1 VTSIETSVEAGP
13 GDGPAFVVPDLP
25 EHADIWIVR
34 HGETEWSAN
43 GRHTSVTDLPLT
55 EAGRRQA
62 AAVRDVLGD
71 IAPALVLSSPR
82 RRALETA
89 EHAGLAVDDTT
100 EDLAEWFYGAY
111 EGKTTS
117 EIRAE
122 QPGWTIWRDGP
133 RDGET
138 AAAVQQRADRV
149 LTRAIEALQTA
160 TEGDGP
166 VVLIGHG
173 HFSRV
178 LGARWIGLP
187 PAAGGNLLLGTA
199 APSLLGVQ
207 YGLPVIDRW
216 NLPNP
221 AAEETNRS

>member
-1 VTSIETSVEAGP
+1 MTSVEAGP
-13 GDGPAFVVPDLP
+13 ADGPAFVVPDLP
-25 EHADIWIVR
+25 EHAALWIVR
-34 HGETEWSAN
+34 HGETEWSAS
-43 GRHTSVTDLPLT
+43 GQHTSITDLPLT
-55 EAGRRQA
+55 AAGRRQA
-62 AAVRDVLGD
+62 AAVREVLGE
-71 IAPALVLSSPR
+71 ITPALVLSSPR

-89 EHAGLAVDDTT
+89 ELAGLRVDETT

-111 EGKTTS
+111 EGKTTD

-122 QPGWTIWRDGP
+122 KPDWTIWRDGP
-133 RDGET
+133 RDGEPAT
-138 AAAVQQRADRV
+138 AVQQRADRA
-149 LTRAIEALQTA
+149 LGRAIRSLP
-160 TEGDGP
+160 DGP

-187 PAAGGNLLLGTA
+187 VAAGGNLLLGTA

-221 AAEETNRS
+221 AAEERN

>member
-1 VTSIETSVEAGP
+1 MTSVEAGP
-13 GDGPAFVVPDLP
+13 ADGPAFVVPDLP
-25 EHADIWIVR
+25 EHAALWIVR
-34 HGETEWSAN
+34 HGETEWSAS
-43 GRHTSVTDLPLT
+43 GQHTSITDLPLT
-55 EAGRRQA
+55 AAGRRQA
-62 AAVRDVLGD
+62 AAVREVLGE
-71 IAPALVLSSPR
+71 ITPALVLSSPR

-89 EHAGLAVDDTT
+89 ELAGLRVDDTT

-111 EGKTTS
+111 EGKTTD

-122 QPGWTIWRDGP
+122 KPDWTIWRDGP
-133 RDGET
+133 RDGEPST
-138 AAAVQQRADRV
+138 AVQQRADRA
-149 LTRAIEALQTA
+149 LGRAIRSLP
-160 TEGDGP
+160 DGP

-187 PAAGGNLLLGTA
+187 VAAGGNLLLGTA

-221 AAEETNRS
+221 AAEERN

>member
-1 VTSIETSVEAGP
+1 VTSVEAGP
-13 GDGPAFVVPDLP
+13 ADGPAFVVPDLP
-25 EHADIWIVR
+25 EHAQLWIVR
-34 HGETEWSAN
+34 HGETEWSAS
-43 GRHTSVTDLPLT
+43 GQHTSITDLPLT

-62 AAVRDVLGD
+62 AAVRQVLGD
-71 IAPALVLSSPR
+71 VTPSLVLSSPR

-89 EHAGLAVDDTT
+89 DLAGLKVEDTT

-117 EIRAE
+117 QIRE
-122 QPGWTIWRDGP
+122 EKPDWTIWRDGP
-133 RDGET
+133 RDGES
-138 AAAVQQRADRV
+138 AADVQRRADRV
-149 LTRAIEALQTA
+149 LTRAIRSLP
-160 TEGDGP
+160 DGP
-166 VVLIGHG
+166 VILVGHG

-221 AAEETNRS
+221 AAEERN

>member
-1 VTSIETSVEAGP
+1 MTSIEASEKAGP
-13 GDGPAFVVPDLP
+13 ADGPAFVVPDLP
-25 EHADIWIVR
+25 EHAALWIVR
-34 HGETEWSAN
+34 HGETEWSAS
-43 GRHTSVTDLPLT
+43 GQHTSITDLPLT
-55 EAGRRQA
+55 AAGRRQA
-62 AAVRDVLGD
+62 AAVREVLGE
-71 IAPALVLSSPR
+71 ITPALVLSSPR

-89 EHAGLAVDDTT
+89 ELAGLRVDETT

-111 EGKTTS
+111 EGKTTD

-122 QPGWTIWRDGP
+122 KPDWTIWRDGP
-133 RDGET
+133 RDGEPAT
-138 AAAVQQRADRV
+138 AVQQRADRA
-149 LTRAIEALQTA
+149 LGRAIRSLP
-160 TEGDGP
+160 DGP

-187 PAAGGNLLLGTA
+187 VAAGGNLLLGTA

-221 AAEETNRS
+221 AAEERN

>member
-1 VTSIETSVEAGP
+1 M
-13 GDGPAFVVPDLP
+13 GDLLL
-25 EHADIWIVR
+25 VR
-34 HGETEWSAN
+34 HGETEWSAS
-43 GRHTSVTDLPLT
+43 GQHTSITDLPLT

-62 AAVRDVLGD
+62 TAVRQVLGD
-71 IAPALVLSSPR
+71 LTPALVLSSPR

-89 EHAGLAVDDTT
+89 ELAGLRVDDTT

-122 QPGWTIWRDGP
+122 QPEWTIWRDGP

-138 AAAVQQRADRV
+138 AADVQQRADRI
-149 LTRAIEALQTA
+149 LGRAIKVLQSAPQTA
-160 TEGDGP
+160 AEGDGP

-187 PAAGGNLLLGTA
+187 ASAGGNLLLGTA

>member
-1 VTSIETSVEAGP
+1 MTSVEAGP
-13 GDGPAFVVPDLP
+13 ADGPAFVVPDLP
-25 EHADIWIVR
+25 EHAALWIVR
-34 HGETEWSAN
+34 HGETEWSAS
-43 GRHTSVTDLPLT
+43 GQHTSITDLPLT

-62 AAVRDVLGD
+62 AAVRQVLGD
-71 IAPALVLSSPR
+71 LTPALVLSSPR

-89 EHAGLAVDDTT
+89 ELAGLRVDDTT

-111 EGKTTS
+111 EGKTTD
-117 EIRAE
+117 EIRGE
-122 QPGWTIWRDGP
+122 KPDWTIWRDGP
-133 RDGET
+133 RDGEQ
-138 AAAVQQRADRV
+138 AADVQQRADRV
-149 LTRAIEALQTA
+149 LGRAIRSLP
-160 TEGDGP
+160 DGP
-166 VVLIGHG
+166 VVLVGHG

-187 PAAGGNLLLGTA
+187 VAAGGNLLLGTA

-221 AAEETNRS
+221 AAEERN

>member
-1 VTSIETSVEAGP
+1 VTSVEAGP
-13 GDGPAFVVPDLP
+13 ADGPAFVVPDLP
-25 EHADIWIVR
+25 EHAALWIVR
-34 HGETEWSAN
+34 HGETEWSAS
-43 GRHTSVTDLPLT
+43 GQHTSVTDLPLT

-62 AAVRDVLGD
+62 AAVRQVLGD
-71 IAPALVLSSPR
+71 LTPALVLSSPR

-89 EHAGLAVDDTT
+89 ELAGLRVDDTT

-111 EGKTTS
+111 EGKTTA

-122 QPGWTIWRDGP
+122 KPDWTIWRDGP
-133 RDGET
+133 RDGER
-138 AAAVQQRADRV
+138 AADVQQRADRV
-149 LTRAIEALQTA
+149 LGRAIRSLP
-160 TEGDGP
+160 DGP
-166 VVLIGHG
+166 VVLVGHG

-187 PAAGGNLLLGTA
+187 VAAGGNLLLGTA

-221 AAEETNRS
+221 AAEERN

>member
-1 VTSIETSVEAGP
+1 MSSAEAGP
-13 GDGPAFVVPDLP
+13 RSGPAFVASELPDCAALWL
-25 EHADIWIVR
+25 IR

-62 AAVRDVLGD
+62 SAVRTIVGD
-71 IAPALVLSSPR
+71 ISPALVLCSPR
-82 RRALETA
+82 RRARETA
-89 EHAGLAVDDTT
+89 ELARLRVDETT

-111 EGKTTS
+111 EGKTTA

-122 QPGWTIWRDGP
+122 NPDWTIWRDGP
-133 RDGET
+133 RDGES
-138 AAAVQQRADRV
+138 AASVCARADRV
-149 LTRAIEALQTA
+149 LARAVRALR
-160 TEGDGP
+160 DGP
-166 VVLIGHG
+166 VVLVGHG

-178 LGARWIGLP
+178 LGARWIGLGA
-187 PAAGGNLLLGTA
+187 AAGGNLLLGTA
-199 APSLLGVQ
+199 APSLLGAQ

-221 AAEETNRS
+221 AA

>member
-1 VTSIETSVEAGP
+1 VWVI
-13 GDGPAFVVPDLP
+13 
-25 EHADIWIVR
+25 R
-34 HGETEWSAN
+34 HGETEWSAS

-62 AAVRDVLGD
+62 AAVRAIIGD
-71 IAPALVLSSPR
+71 LDPALVLSSPR

-89 EHAGLAVDDTT
+89 ELAGLRVDDTT

-111 EGKTTS
+111 EGKTS
-117 EIRAE
+117 AEIRE
-122 QPGWTIWRDGP
+122 EMPDWTIWEHGV

-138 AAAVQQRADRV
+138 AEQVQVRVDRV
-149 LTRAIEALQTA
+149 LDRAIRTLP
-160 TEGDGP
+160 DGP
-166 VVLIGHG
+166 VVLVGHG
-173 HFSRV
+173 HLSRV

-187 PAAGGNLLLGTA
+187 AVTGGNLLLGTA
-199 APSLLGVQ
+199 APSLLGAQ

-221 AAEETNRS
+221 AA

>member
-1 VTSIETSVEAGP
+1 MPSVEAGP
-13 GDGPAFVVPDLP
+13 DRGPAFVAPDLP
-25 EHADIWIVR
+25 DSAEVWLVR
-34 HGETEWSAN
+34 HGETEWSAS

-62 AAVRDVLGD
+62 AAVRDVLGELS
-71 IAPALVLSSPR
+71 PGLVLSSPR

-89 EHAGLAVDDTT
+89 ELAGLRVDETT

-111 EGKTTS
+111 EGKTST
-117 EIRAE
+117 EIQRE
-122 QPGWTIWRDGP
+122 QPGWTIWQHGP

-138 AAAVQQRADRV
+138 ADDVRRRADRV
-149 LTRAIEALQTA
+149 LERAVRAIP
-160 TEGDGP
+160 DGP

-178 LGARWIGLP
+178 LGARWIGLDV
-187 PAAGGNLLLGTA
+187 AAGGNLLLGTA
-199 APSLLGVQ
+199 APSLLGAQ

-221 AAEETNRS
+221 AA

>member
-1 VTSIETSVEAGP
+1 VTSVEAGP
-13 GDGPAFVVPDLP
+13 ADGPAFVVPDLP
-25 EHADIWIVR
+25 EHAALWIVR
-34 HGETEWSAN
+34 HGETEWSAS
-43 GRHTSVTDLPLT
+43 GQHTSVTDLPLT

-62 AAVRDVLGD
+62 AAVRQVLGD
-71 IAPALVLSSPR
+71 LTPALVLSSPR

-89 EHAGLAVDDTT
+89 ELAGLQVDDTT

-111 EGKTTS
+111 EGKTTA

-122 QPGWTIWRDGP
+122 KPDWTIWRDGP
-133 RDGET
+133 RDGER
-138 AAAVQQRADRV
+138 AADVQQRADRV
-149 LTRAIEALQTA
+149 LGRAIRSLP
-160 TEGDGP
+160 DGP
-166 VVLIGHG
+166 VVLVGHG

-187 PAAGGNLLLGTA
+187 VAAGGNLLLGTA

-221 AAEETNRS
+221 AAEERN

>member
-1 VTSIETSVEAGP
+1 MTSVEAGP
-13 GDGPAFVVPDLP
+13 ADGPAFVVPDLP
-25 EHADIWIVR
+25 EHAALWIVR
-34 HGETEWSAN
+34 HGETEWSAS
-43 GRHTSVTDLPLT
+43 GQHTSVTDLPLT

-62 AAVRDVLGD
+62 AAVRQVLGD
-71 IAPALVLSSPR
+71 LTPALVLSSPR

-89 EHAGLAVDDTT
+89 ELAGLRVDDTT

-111 EGKTTS
+111 EGKTTA

-122 QPGWTIWRDGP
+122 KPDWTIWRDGP
-133 RDGET
+133 RDGER
-138 AAAVQQRADRV
+138 AADVQQRADRV
-149 LTRAIEALQTA
+149 LGRAIRSLP
-160 TEGDGP
+160 DGP
-166 VVLIGHG
+166 VVLVGHG

-187 PAAGGNLLLGTA
+187 VAAGGNLLLGTA

-221 AAEETNRS
+221 AAEERN

>member
-1 VTSIETSVEAGP
+1 MTSVEAGP
-13 GDGPAFVVPDLP
+13 ADGPAFVVPDLP
-25 EHADIWIVR
+25 EHAALWIVR
-34 HGETEWSAN
+34 HGETEWSAS
-43 GRHTSVTDLPLT
+43 GQHTSVTDLPLT

-62 AAVRDVLGD
+62 AAVRQVLGD
-71 IAPALVLSSPR
+71 LTPALVLSSPR

-89 EHAGLAVDDTT
+89 ELAGLQVDDTT

-111 EGKTTS
+111 EGKTTA

-122 QPGWTIWRDGP
+122 KPDWTIWRDGP
-133 RDGET
+133 RDGER
-138 AAAVQQRADRV
+138 AADVQQRADRV
-149 LTRAIEALQTA
+149 LGRAIRSLP
-160 TEGDGP
+160 DGP
-166 VVLIGHG
+166 VVLVGHG

-187 PAAGGNLLLGTA
+187 VAAGGNLLLGTA

-221 AAEETNRS
+221 AAEERN

>member
-1 VTSIETSVEAGP
+1 MTSVEAGP
-13 GDGPAFVVPDLP
+13 ATGPAFVVPELP
-25 EHADIWIVR
+25 EHAALWIVR
-34 HGETEWSAN
+34 HGETEWSAS
-43 GRHTSVTDLPLT
+43 GRHTSITDLPLT

-62 AAVRDVLGD
+62 AAVREVLGD
-71 IAPALVLSSPR
+71 LDPGLVLSSPR

-89 EHAGLAVDDTT
+89 ELAGLHVDEITD
-100 EDLAEWFYGAY
+100 DLAEWYYGAY
-111 EGKTTS
+111 EGMTTS

-122 QPGWTIWRDGP
+122 KADWTIWRDGP
-133 RDGET
+133 RGGES
-138 AAAVQQRADRV
+138 AAAVQARADRV
-149 LTRAIEALQTA
+149 LARAAEALA
-160 TEGDGP
+160 NAAEADGP
-166 VVLIGHG
+166 VVLVGHG

-187 PAAGGNLLLGTA
+187 AAAGGNLLLGTA

-221 AAEETNRS
+221 AAEERTRR